1 MPAASNTV
9 RFDAVKT
16 RSEPDFLGEKNTMK
30 IAIRTLAVALALTG
44 AVASAHTRTADVKPT
59 RATSIVP
66 VPACPPDD
74 PNACGL

>member
-1 MPAASNTV
+1 MDIHTILSRHLASPE
-9 RFDAVKT
+9 K
-16 RSEPDFLGEKNTMK
+16 FLARIEVLNTMK

-66 VPACPPDD
+66 VPVCPPDD